1 MKNKKALLGGET
13 VIWVYRFI
21 LIGLIVL
28 GFIIVISNF
37 YSAKYDI
44 RPAESVLLARR
55 VVNCIA
61 TNGIVT
67 LNAFDSAQVTEC
79 SGLDK
84 EEINEVCIDAVLSY
98 SNSSSFTIGSST
110 LKPLCG
116 AKGKYIPYC
125 LSQKYYLLLEQNGN
139 LERARLD
146 LLIAIKKFEE
156 NV

>member
-44 RPAESVLLARR
+44 RPTESVLLARR
-55 VVNCIA
+55 VINCITA
-61 TNGIVT
+61 NGIT
-67 LNAFDSAQVTEC
+67 KLDAFDSAQVTEC
-79 SGLDK
+79 TGLSKD
-84 EEINEVCIDAVLSY
+84 EIRGSYIKAILSY
-98 SNSSSFTIGSST
+98 SNSSSFAIGDST
-110 LKPLCG
+110 LEPLCG
-116 AKGKYIPYC
+116 AKGKYVPYC
-125 LSQKYYLLLEQNGN
+125 LNQKYYLLLERNGN
-139 LERARLD
+139 LERAKLD

>member
-1 MKNKKALLGGET
+1 MKNKKAIVGGET
-13 VIWVYRFI
+13 VISFYKI
-21 LIGLIVL
+21 LLIGLIAL
-28 GFIIVISNF
+28 GFIIVISIF

-55 VVNCIA
+55 VINCIA
-61 TNGIVT
+61 TNGIAK
-67 LNAFDSAQVTEC
+67 LEALDSARVTEC
-79 SGLDK
+79 AGLSK
-84 EEINEVCIDAVLSY
+84 EETNEFYIKAVISY

-110 LKPLCG
+110 LEPLCG
-116 AKGKYIPYC
+116 AKGKYMPYC

>member
-28 GFIIVISNF
+28 GFIIVMSNF
-37 YSAKYDI
+37 YSIKYDI

-55 VVNCIA
+55 VINCIA
-61 TNGIVT
+61 TNGIT
-67 LNAFDSAQVTEC
+67 KLEAFYPAQVTAC
-79 SGLDK
+79 TGLSK
-84 EEINEVCIDAVLSY
+84 EETGEFYIKAVLSY
-98 SNSSSFTIGSST
+98 SNSSSFAIGSST

-116 AKGKYIPYC
+116 AKGKYVPYC
-125 LSQKYYLLLEQNGN
+125 LNQKYYLLLERNGN
-139 LERARLD
+139 LERAKLD